1 MPGAGGGH
9 VRPGWNLRLCFEER
23 GSIQVVLSPRE
34 AELITML
41 DSGKEIVE
49 MQKPDQIALWAAK
62 LENLE
67 SGVLEELQ
75 EDFERGDNTEWG
87 LFQANTSQD
96 VVEVKVKEEEEE
108 EDDEEGHRQQG
119 ELKFFGGA
127 LFQGRF
133 SKNLKN
139 RHGKLYKDERSVK
152 YFLICWLNISLNIP
166 LPPSQTNPCSTLKK
180 CDNHRTIVIY
190 T

>member
-1 MPGAGGGH
+1 M
-9 VRPGWNLRLCFEER
+9 
-23 GSIQVVLSPRE
+23 VLSLRE
-34 AELITML
+34 AEHITML

-75 EDFERGDNTEWG
+75 EDFERGDNTEWD
-87 LFQANTSQD
+87 LFQTNTGQD
-96 VVEVKVKEEEEE
+96 VVEVKVREEEDE

-133 SKNLKN
+133 SKNLKH
-139 RHGKLYKDERSVK
+139 RHGKLYKDERCVK
-152 YFLICWLNISLNIP
+152 YFLIRWLNISLDIP
-166 LPPSQTNPCSTLKK
+166 FSSLKNPCAILK
-180 CDNHRTIVIY
+180 NAIIIVHLSF
-190 T
+190 TN

>member
-1 MPGAGGGH
+1 M
-9 VRPGWNLRLCFEER
+9 
-23 GSIQVVLSPRE
+23 VLSLRE

-75 EDFERGDNTEWG
+75 EDFERWDNTEWD
-87 LFQANTSQD
+87 LFQGNTSQD
-96 VVEVKVKEEEEE
+96 VVEVKVREEEDEEEE
-108 EDDEEGHRQQG
+108 DEEGHRQQG

-152 YFLICWLNISLNIP
+152 YLLIRWLNISLKIP
-166 LPPSQTNPCSTLKK
+166 LPPSQTNPCATLKK